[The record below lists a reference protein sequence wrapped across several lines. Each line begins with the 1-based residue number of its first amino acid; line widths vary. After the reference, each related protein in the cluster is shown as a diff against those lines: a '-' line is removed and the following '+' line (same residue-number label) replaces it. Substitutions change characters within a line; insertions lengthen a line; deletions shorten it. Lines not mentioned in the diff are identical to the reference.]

1 MSDETHHEDEYD
13 DAMVTMLEL
22 IWGEGFLSPGGPEA
36 TLEIVRGLD
45 LDGKSVLDIGCGIG
59 GPAMVLVRERGCRVI
74 GLDVEAPLIAR
85 ARARAE
91 RAGLADRA
99 DFRTVEPGPLPLAD
113 ASVDVV
119 FSKESGAHMED
130 KPAFFAETFRV
141 LRPGGAL
148 AVSDWMRSPEPNS
161 RDMEYWFE
169 MEGLTYH
176 METLDNTV
184 ALLRACGF
192 TAVETTDTSAL
203 YRAQARD
210 EHERM
215 RGPLRARMGALLG
228 PEKRAHFIE
237 DWRAMAVVL
246 DKGELRTGRLRARKP
261 D

>member
-1 MSDETHHEDEYD
+1 MSDESHHEDEYD
-13 DAMVTMLEL
+13 DAMVTMLEF
-22 IWGEGFLSPGGPEA
+22 IWGEGFLAPGGPEA
-36 TLEIVRGLD
+36 ALEIVRGLD
-45 LDGKSVLDIGCGIG
+45 LDGKLVLDIGCGVG
-59 GPAMVLVRERGCRVI
+59 GPAVVLARERGCRVI
-74 GLDVEAPLIAR
+74 GLDVEGPLIAR

-91 RAGLADRA
+91 RAGLADRT
-99 DFRTVEPGPLPLAD
+99 DFHTVEPGPLPLAD

-119 FSKESGAHMED
+119 FNKDSGAHIKD

-148 AVSDWMRSPEPNS
+148 TVSDWMRGPEPYS
-161 RDMEYWFE
+161 RDMEYWFK

-176 METLDNTV
+176 METLEGIAAV
-184 ALLRACGF
+184 LGACGF
-192 TAVETTDTSAL
+192 TDVETTDTSAL
-203 YRAQARD
+203 YRAQAHD

-215 RGPLRARMGALLG
+215 QGPLYARMGELLG

-237 DWRAMAVVL
+237 DWRAMTIVL